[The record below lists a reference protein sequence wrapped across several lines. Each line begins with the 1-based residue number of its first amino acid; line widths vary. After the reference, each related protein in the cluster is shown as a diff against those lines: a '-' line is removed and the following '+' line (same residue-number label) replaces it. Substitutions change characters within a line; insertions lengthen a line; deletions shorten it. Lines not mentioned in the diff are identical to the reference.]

1 MYSTEECEELKR
13 PEKFVILSISQWHF
27 SSLNFNAQLAEM
39 LRLHLIQMSFIFPG
53 SQKEFFGECS

>member
-13 PEKFVILSISQWHF
+13 PEKYVILSISQWHF

-53 SQKEFFGECS
+53 F